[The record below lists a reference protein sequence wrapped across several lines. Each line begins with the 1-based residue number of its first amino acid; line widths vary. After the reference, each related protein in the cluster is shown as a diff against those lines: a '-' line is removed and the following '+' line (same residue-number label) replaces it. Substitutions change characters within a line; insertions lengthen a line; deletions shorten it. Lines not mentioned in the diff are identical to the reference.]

1 MSETS
6 VGMRSAD
13 ENSNHSNKTR
23 VVLVIVSLRMSR
35 KFSKGSFSITNYRK
49 MLLIKKLNCQIF
61 TKGKCV
67 EDTLQFV
74 EYLLCISGIKVIESI
89 DTIRRH
95 SKPEFYVLIIMN

>member
-6 VGMRSAD
+6 VGMRSTD
-13 ENSNHSNKTR
+13 ENSNHSNKTI
-23 VVLVIVSLRMSR
+23 VLLVIFSLRMSR
-35 KFSKGSFSITNYRK
+35 KFLKGSFSSTRK
-49 MLLIKKLNCQIF
+49 MLLIKKPTCQIF

-67 EDTLQFV
+67 EDTLQFA

-95 SKPEFYVLIIMN
+95 S